1 MLFGVR
7 KTKRNTDAFYA
18 LLFLFPVFV
27 LIVAVTLIPIVS
39 AIRTSFYA
47 TQYAQIKQFIGLE
60 NYKQIIGTPEGRSS
74 IRISIVYVLGSLAL
88 VMPLGVIIGT
98 LLNKKIALR
107 GIFRTFIVIPWVL
120 SQTVTALLWKWI
132 LNGNYGPVSYIHMLI
147 TGNKLDVFSDAV
159 QSMFIVII
167 ANVWNTLPVVIILT
181 LAALQSI
188 PKEIYEAAMIDGV
201 PALKT
206 YTAITLPMI
215 KSTLITALVM
225 QSMEYFNMVTL
236 IYVLTAGGPLNATQT
251 LSVATFRNGFDFW
264 HLGVASSYSVIIFLL
279 NIAFSLGYIRLL
291 SKRDS

>member
-1 MLFGVR
+1 
-7 KTKRNTDAFYA
+7 
-18 LLFLFPVFV
+18 
-27 LIVAVTLIPIVS
+27 
-39 AIRTSFYA
+39 
-47 TQYAQIKQFIGLE
+47 
-60 NYKQIIGTPEGRSS
+60 
-74 IRISIVYVLGSLAL
+74 
-88 VMPLGVIIGT
+88 
-98 LLNKKIALR
+98 
-107 GIFRTFIVIPWVL
+107 
-120 SQTVTALLWKWI
+120 
-132 LNGNYGPVSYIHMLI
+132 MLI

-279 NIAFSLGYIRLL
+279 NIAFSLGYIRFLR
-291 SKRDS
+291 KRDS